1 MKKTKGATVRLFIQV
16 PCLNEEKT
24 LPDVLK
30 TIPKHIPGVDEIVL
44 VVIDDGS
51 DDQTVAVARAHGV
64 THFVS
69 HPQRRGLAQSFQDGV
84 LYCLSQGADI
94 IVNTDGDNQYPS
106 EDIPRLIQPILE
118 GKADMVIADRQV
130 HKIVD
135 FSPGKKLFQKLGT
148 WTLNKAAR
156 TSLPD
161 APSGFRAYSRET
173 ALKLNVVTRFSYAM
187 ETLIQA
193 GNSGIAIATV
203 KINVNPKTRE
213 SRLFNSSAEH
223 VMKSGA
229 AIFRAF
235 VMYRPYALFL
245 SAGGLLLVLGLVPFA
260 RFLWGL
266 LDDQPGGHIQSLIF
280 GTVALMGALICFSLG
295 VIADLIRI
303 NRIMQEKQLELTK
316 RLYVNDK

>member
-1 MKKTKGATVRLFIQV
+1 MRLCVQI
-16 PCLNEEKT
+16 PCLNEQHT
-24 LPDVLK
+24 LPDVLA
-30 TIPKHIPGVDEIVL
+30 TMPTHIDGIDDIIV

-51 DDQTVAVARAHGV
+51 DDKTVEVAKAHGV
-64 THFVS
+64 SHFVS
-69 HPQRRGLAQSFQDGV
+69 HPRRRGLAQSFQDGV
-84 LYCLSQGADI
+84 LYCLSLGADI

-106 EDIPRLIQPILE
+106 EDIPRLIQPILN

-130 HKIVD
+130 QKIID
-135 FSPGKKLFQKLGT
+135 FSLGKKLFQKLGT

-156 TSLPD
+156 TDIPD

-173 ALKLNVVTRFSYAM
+173 AFKLNVVTRFSYAM

-193 GNSGIAIATV
+193 GNNGISIATV

-235 VMYRPYALFL
+235 VMYRPYTLFL
-245 SAGGLLLVLGLVPFA
+245 SLGTALLLIGAVPFG
-260 RFLWGL
+260 RFLWGFF
-266 LDDQPGGHIQSLIF
+266 DEEPGGHIQSLIF
-280 GTVALMGALICFSLG
+280 GTVFMTGALISFTLG
-295 VIADLIRI
+295 VIADMIRI
-303 NRIMQEKQLELTK
+303 NRIVQEKQLELTK
-316 RLYVNDK
+316 RLLVDDRKK